1 MMDVTLQP
9 DSWLL
14 VPISPWLLSISS
26 WLTRVRLTVQ
36 SDRTLCGQ
44 HHLLIGTPWRRVA
57 ARCVFETRLMK
68 KVGVGFARL
77 IWDVL
82 MR

>member
-26 WLTRVRLTVQ
+26 WLTRIRLAVQ
-36 SDRTLCGQ
+36 SARTLCGQ
-44 HHLLIGTPWRRVA
+44 HHLIIGTSWRRVA
-57 ARCVFETRLMK
+57 ARCVFETRLIK
-68 KVGVGFARL
+68 KVRVGFPLL

-82 MR
+82 IR